1 MRRAEVDSNLARVPL
16 HSVVLCAALVQRCR
30 RQRTVLAACARVL
43 TAGVHITLLQQHTLL
58 HRSRIPLRQPSQR
71 LLLLRRDVRG
81 KPRPPP
87 LNLSLKAESP
97 RAPRLRRPTPK
108 PGVCGLNSNVSQPP
122 EPSHGCAAAQR
133 CTPLPLLSCQ
143 PTRLRC
149 PPPTRP
155 AQHLCHRRVGGHLQ
169 RQRVGDKLVPA
180 HHLHR
185 TAHGVVCV
193 CVFAQTLLNVRHAW
207 VVL

>member
-71 LLLLRRDVRG
+71 LLLRRGVRG

-97 RAPRLRRPTPK
+97 LLPSLRVVLRGNFIAPRPPDKDAWDAPADSVIEPAVPAATDTDVVDRCGGGPTPPKFKAASASCDPSSSLRRFNK
-108 PGVCGLNSNVSQPP
+108 EADALANAGMD
-122 EPSHGCAAAQR
+122 
-133 CTPLPLLSCQ
+133 
-143 PTRLRC
+143 
-149 PPPTRP
+149 RP
-155 AQHLCHRRVGGHLQ
+155 AEDAADFNIRPMPE
-169 RQRVGDKLVPA
+169 DKAPS
-180 HHLHR
+180 
-185 TAHGVVCV
+185 
-193 CVFAQTLLNVRHAW
+193 
-207 VVL
+207 